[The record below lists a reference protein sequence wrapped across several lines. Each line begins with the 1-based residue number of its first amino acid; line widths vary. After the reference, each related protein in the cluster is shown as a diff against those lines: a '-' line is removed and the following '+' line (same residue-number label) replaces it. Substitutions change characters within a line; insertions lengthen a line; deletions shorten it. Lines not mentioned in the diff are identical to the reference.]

1 MRKRLD
7 RPRTESPL
15 LDEVMGFVAWALRQP
30 SLPTTGEIAQHM
42 GFVRGK
48 AQIWRR
54 ALLRQLPPPIEPASH
69 DTTSP
74 AATGTT
80 TNQRNPQ

>member
-30 SLPTTGEIAQHM
+30 SLPTTEEISQHM

-48 AQIWRR
+48 AQVWRR
-54 ALLRQLPPPIEPASH
+54 ALLRQLPPPLHSVSRE
-69 DTTSP
+69 TTSP

-80 TNQRNPQ
+80 TTERTTP